1 MDNIKDKIQK
11 IVRAAI
17 NEVLNEA
24 LTYKMQSTDELMEY
38 AWIKPNVSNLKL
50 DIFVDDGFAY
60 QRGRHPLILFAR
72 NGYNKSCDTFI
83 PITICSEPRIID
95 QDMDIFVNFED
106 IYAIQDFIELN
117 YHLLVQLADEKI
129 SLNDFVTNLNTNYS
143 QVVVAESFLLTEM
156 ATLRSQDSGLPVDI
170 WLDEGSTYNGHAP
183 RIKFRANN
191 DQRTTR
197 EFSSMIIS
205 DSPTIENMER
215 TILRK
220 KEIDKIKKFVLE
232 NKNLLLA
239 LCNGSIDYRTDF
251 LPNMHKIKD

>member
-1 MDNIKDKIQK
+1 MEKLKEQIRK
-11 IVRAAI
+11 IVREAI
-17 NEVLNEA
+17 NEVFNK
-24 LTYKMQSTDELMEY
+24 TVNYKMQSTDELMEY
-38 AWIKPNVSNLKL
+38 AWIKPNISKLKL

-60 QRGRHPLILFAR
+60 QRGQHPLILFAR
-72 NGYNKSCDTFI
+72 NGYDKSCDTFI
-83 PITICSEPRIID
+83 PITVCSEPRITD

-117 YHLLVQLADEKI
+117 YHLLVQLANEKI
-129 SLNDFVTNLNTNYS
+129 SLDEFVINLNTSYS
-143 QVVVAESFLLTEM
+143 QIVVAEKFLMLEM

-170 WLDEGSTYNGHAP
+170 WLDEGNLYKGHAP

-205 DSPTIENMER
+205 DPPIIENMER

-220 KEIDKIKKFVLE
+220 KKLIKLKI
-232 NKNLLLA
+232 
-239 LCNGSIDYRTDF
+239 LC
-251 LPNMHKIKD
+251 